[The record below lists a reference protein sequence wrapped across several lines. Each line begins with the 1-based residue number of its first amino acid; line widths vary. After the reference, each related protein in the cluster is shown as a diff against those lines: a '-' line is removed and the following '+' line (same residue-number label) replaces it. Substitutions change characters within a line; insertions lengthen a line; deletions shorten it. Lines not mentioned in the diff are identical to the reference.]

1 MRDDDGIT
9 VPPWSARSMWR
20 WRGTGRAPTAAADP
34 PNAGLRC
41 HDGFTT
47 IRPQRE
53 KGAPMNPQ
61 PTGTLPPDVAA
72 LATAHQLGAYRETF
86 PPGKRWRIIGT
97 GLGAGLFFLLIGL
110 ILASSSDSSA
120 TVVFILGLVFF
131 IGAAVVPAVT
141 GPLLIPALRRRTYTV
156 FENGLVHLT
165 GKAPQVY
172 RYDQAVSVY
181 AAITRVRYNGVSTGT
196 NYRYQ
201 MTFADGRTL
210 KLGTLS
216 TDMSRLGPLL
226 QTLIANAQIPL
237 YWQVLVTG
245 APVNFGKFT
254 ISLAGIATDRKAMV
268 PWAQIKG
275 VQVFNGHVSV
285 NVAGKWLSLGS
296 TEARKIPN
304 LYTFLT
310 LTEHLRGYV
319 AAQAPAAPVDPAAGT
334 TANRTVIG

>member
-1 MRDDDGIT
+1 VGSPSTRQTD
-9 VPPWSARSMWR
+9 
-20 WRGTGRAPTAAADP
+20 TGPDRAG
-34 PNAGLRC
+34 AGLRC
-41 HDGFTT
+41 DSDITT
-47 IRPQRE
+47 IRPQRK

-86 PPGKRWRIIGT
+86 PPGKRWRIIGI
-97 GLGAGLFFLLIGL
+97 GLGAGGFFLLLGL
-110 ILASSSDSSA
+110 ILGASSDGSA
-120 TVVFILGLVFF
+120 TFVLILGLVFF
-131 IGAAVVPAVT
+131 VGFAVIPAVT

-165 GKAPQVY
+165 SKGPQVY
-172 RYDQAVSVY
+172 RFDQAVSVY
-181 AAITRVRYNGVSTGT
+181 AAITRTRYNGVSTGT

-201 MTFADGRTL
+201 MTFADGRKL

-226 QTLIANAQIPL
+226 QTLIANAQIPRF
-237 YWQVLVTG
+237 WQVLMTG

-254 ISLAGIATDRKAMV
+254 ISMAGIGTDRKAMV

-275 VQVFNGHVSV
+275 VEIFNGQVSV
-285 NVAGKWLSLGS
+285 NQAGKWLSLGS
-296 TEARKIPN
+296 TEAAKIPN

-310 LTEHLRGYV
+310 LAERLRTY
-319 AAQAPAAPVDPAAGT
+319 AANHAPAAPVDPTAGMH
-334 TANRTVIG
+334 AQP